1 MEEKELGILFLASGD
16 GSSILRGKETKPTQ
30 NANGHRGRLEEKG
43 LDILCLVSGEVG
55 RKKQVRLQQKQW

>member
-30 NANGHRGRLEEKG
+30 NANGHRRTIGKEKMK
-43 LDILCLVSGEVG
+43 DVIEQVQRSNWFDLCRV
-55 RKKQVRLQQKQW
+55 